1 MRTFFIYVACIA
13 FALIGVV
20 AFAEGNW
27 RVGAATIMLAGAN
40 ALLLL

>member
-1 MRTFFIYVACIA
+1 MRATLTWIAVIA

-20 AFAEGNW
+20 GFTEGNP
-27 RVGAATIMLAGAN
+27 RIAAATICLAVAN